1 MKKLITF
8 ILILGMAATTYAVP
22 TLQVGA
28 PAGAGDSG
36 AYADYQLFLT
46 NPTETDTARTSGN
59 TIFVAGAFGPKD
71 LFIGGQ
77 YTDPANPLITRKI
90 APGTKGLDWTD
101 FSDGK
106 TPFPSDFAGRGAI
119 LLASVP
125 DGSSGS
131 LTIDL
136 VGFGDISPFFTSD
149 DMSFFPNEHDPVKA
163 EISDFLFFDIG
174 SFAEIQAVPDFCES
188 DELGCGSSGTGRGQ
202 IKTVKFQ
209 LTGYDWVHFDAM
221 ALVTYAQN
229 GGKSTKVI
237 TTLNTDLDNN
247 PGSHDVTWN
256 YDGGGGGQV
265 PEPGTILLLGSGLI
279 GLALYGRRKFNKKI

>member
-1 MKKLITF
+1 MKKLICF

-28 PAGAGDSG
+28 PAGSGDSG

-46 NPTETDTARTSGN
+46 NPTETDTAVTYGN
-59 TIFVAGAFGPKD
+59 TIFVAGAFGPKA

-77 YTDPANPLITRKI
+77 YTDTAN
-90 APGTKGLDWTD
+90 WTD
-101 FSDGK
+101 FSDGSGHDK
-106 TPFPSDFAGRGAI
+106 TSFPSDFDGRGAI

-136 VGFGDISPFFTSD
+136 GLGDIYPFFTSD

-174 SFAEIQAVPDFCES
+174 SFAEIEMVPDFCES
-188 DELGCGSSGTGRGQ
+188 GEQGCGSSGTGTGQINGQ
-202 IKTVKFQ
+202 IKTVTFQ
-209 LTGYDWVHFDAM
+209 LKGYDWVHFDAM
-221 ALVTYAQN
+221 ALVAYAQGN
-229 GGKSTKVI
+229 SRSTRVV
-237 TTLNTDLDNN
+237 TTLDNN

-265 PEPGTILLLGSGLI
+265 PEPGTLLLLGSGLI

>member
-1 MKKLITF
+1 MKKLIGF
-8 ILILGMAATTYAVP
+8 ILMLGMAATTYAVP

-28 PAGAGDSG
+28 PAGSGDSG

-46 NPTETDTARTSGN
+46 NPTETDTAVTYGN

-77 YTDPANPLITRKI
+77 YTDPANPLITLGI
-90 APGTKGLDWTD
+90 APGTQGSDWTD
-101 FSDGK
+101 FTGPAPDK
-106 TPFPSDFAGRGAI
+106 TPFLSDFSGRGAI

-136 VGFGDISPFFTSD
+136 GLGDISPFFTSD

-174 SFAEIQAVPDFCES
+174 SFAEIEAVPDFCES
-188 DELGCGSSGTGRGQ
+188 GEPGCGSSGSGSGQ

-221 ALVTYAQN
+221 ALVAYAKSS
-229 GGKSTKVI
+229 GKSTRVI
-237 TTLNTDLDNN
+237 TSEYRLDNN
-247 PGSHDVTWN
+247 PGSHDVIWE
-256 YDGGGGGQV
+256 DGHDV
-265 PEPGTILLLGSGLI
+265 PEPGTLLLLGSGLI
-279 GLALYGRRKFNKKI
+279 GLAFYGRRKFNKKI

>member
-36 AYADYQLFLT
+36 AYADYQSNLI

-77 YTDPANPLITRKI
+77 YTDPLDLSTTPTIT
-90 APGTKGLDWTD
+90 PGTQGFDWTD

-136 VGFGDISPFFTSD
+136 GYGNISPFYISD

-174 SFAEIQAVPDFCES
+174 SFAEIEVVPDFCES
-188 DELGCGSSGTGRGQ
+188 GEGCGSSGSGRGQ

-221 ALVTYAQN
+221 ALVTYAQS
-229 GGKSTKVI
+229 GGKSTRVV

-247 PGSHDVTWN
+247 PGSHDVTWED
-256 YDGGGGGQV
+256 DGGGGGQV

-279 GLALYGRRKFNKKI
+279 GLALYGRKKFNKKI

>member
-1 MKKLITF
+1 MKKLICF
-8 ILILGMAATTYAVP
+8 ILMLGMAATTYAVP

-46 NPTETDTARTSGN
+46 NPTETDTAVTYGN

-77 YTDPANPLITRKI
+77 YTDPADSLITLGI
-90 APGTKGLDWTD
+90 APGTQGSDWTD
-101 FSDGK
+101 FTGPAPDK
-106 TPFPSDFAGRGAI
+106 TPFPSDFDGRGAI

-136 VGFGDISPFFTSD
+136 GLGDISPFFTSD

-174 SFAEIQAVPDFCES
+174 SFAEIEAVPDFCES
-188 DELGCGSSGTGRGQ
+188 GEQGCGSSGSGTGQ
-202 IKTVKFQ
+202 IKTVTFQ
-209 LTGYDWVHFDAM
+209 LKGYDWVHFDAM
-221 ALVTYAQN
+221 ALVTYAQS
-229 GGKSTKVI
+229 GGKSTRVI
-237 TTLNTDLDNN
+237 TTLDNN
-247 PGSHDVTWN
+247 PGSHDVIWE
-256 YDGGGGGQV
+256 DGHEI
-265 PEPGTILLLGSGLI
+265 PEPGTLLLLGSGLI

>member
-1 MKKLITF
+1 MKKLIGF
-8 ILILGMAATTYAVP
+8 ILMLGMAATTYAVP

-28 PAGAGDSG
+28 PAGSGDSG

-46 NPTETDTARTSGN
+46 NPTETDTAVTYGN

-101 FSDGK
+101 FSDGSGHDK
-106 TPFPSDFAGRGAI
+106 TSFPSDFDGRGAI

-131 LTIDL
+131 LTINL
-136 VGFGDISPFFTSD
+136 GLGDISPFFTSD

-174 SFAEIQAVPDFCES
+174 SFAEIEAVPDFCES
-188 DELGCGSSGTGRGQ
+188 GEQGCGSSGSGTGQ
-202 IKTVKFQ
+202 IKTVTFQ
-209 LTGYDWVHFDAM
+209 LKGYDWVHFDAM
-221 ALVTYAQN
+221 ALVTYAQGN
-229 GGKSTKVI
+229 SGSTRVI
-237 TTLNTDLDNN
+237 TTLDNN
-247 PGSHDVTWN
+247 PGSHDVTWE
-256 YDGGGGGQV
+256 YGHEI
-265 PEPGTILLLGSGLI
+265 PEPGTLLLLGSGLV
-279 GLALYGRRKFNKKI
+279 GLAFYGRRKFNNKI

>member
-1 MKKLITF
+1 MKKLIGF
-8 ILILGMAATTYAVP
+8 ILMLGMAATTYAVP

-36 AYADYQLFLT
+36 AYADYQLSLT
-46 NPTETDTARTSGN
+46 NPTETDTAVTYGN

-136 VGFGDISPFFTSD
+136 GLGDISPFFTSD

-174 SFAEIQAVPDFCES
+174 SFAEIEAVQDFCES
-188 DELGCGSSGTGRGQ
+188 GEQGCGSSGTGTGQ
-202 IKTVKFQ
+202 IKTVTFQ
-209 LTGYDWVHFDAM
+209 LKGYDWVHFDAM
-221 ALVTYAQN
+221 ALVTYAQS
-229 GGKSTKVI
+229 GGKSTRVI
-237 TTLNTDLDNN
+237 TTLNTDIDNN
-247 PGSHDVTWN
+247 PGSHDVTWEN
-256 YDGGGGGQV
+256 GHEV
-265 PEPGTILLLGSGLI
+265 PEPGTLLLLGSGLI
-279 GLALYGRRKFNKKI
+279 GLAFYGRRKFNKKI